1 MALSYIVIKNQ
12 KRCDTLAITAGIN
25 LPPTATRAEKAQG
38 FPHFS
43 RQNRHHIKRPHKTIQ
58 PLKARVLLLVRQK
71 THGSCS
77 WTCLGPGCR
86 FNSTFKLI
94 CLQRHMLRR
103 PSKCPLKSH
112 KLILIDPSSW
122 PKHRL
127 VSNENNVYVF
137 IYVFFFLDFGWPW
150 LWSRPVVAEK
160 KKQPVMAR
168 FVWLPR
174 VQ

>member
-1 MALSYIVIKNQ
+1 
-12 KRCDTLAITAGIN
+12 
-25 LPPTATRAEKAQG
+25 
-38 FPHFS
+38 
-43 RQNRHHIKRPHKTIQ
+43 
-58 PLKARVLLLVRQK
+58 
-71 THGSCS
+71 
-77 WTCLGPGCR
+77 
-86 FNSTFKLI
+86 
-94 CLQRHMLRR
+94 MLRR